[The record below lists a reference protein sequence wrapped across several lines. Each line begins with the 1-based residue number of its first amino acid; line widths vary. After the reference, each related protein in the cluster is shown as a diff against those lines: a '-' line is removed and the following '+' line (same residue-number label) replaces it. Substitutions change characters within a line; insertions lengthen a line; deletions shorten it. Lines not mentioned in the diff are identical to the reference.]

1 MNKNLQKTTQHKAI
15 HKVRRNP
22 PQFFAL
28 GFLGLIAIGTILLM
42 LPMATTD
49 RHQLSLVDAFFE
61 AASAVC
67 VTGLVVVDTKSTFT
81 LFGQIVILS
90 LIQIGGWGFM
100 SFGVFIALV
109 LRKNIGFNE
118 RSLVKESFNQYSNEG
133 IIRLVKF
140 VLIFTVICE
149 LIGTI
154 ILGIS
159 WADDFGYPDSL
170 YYGLFHSISAFNN
183 AGFDLMGDYSSMT
196 GYTGDLVVTLTLT
209 TLLLLGGIGFIV
221 ILDVIKN
228 RSFNNYTLH
237 TKLVLFMS
245 GILIFVGSSAIFLLE
260 YSNPNTLGGLSLSD
274 KLTAAYFHGVVPRT
288 AGFNSL
294 DMASLTLDSQ
304 LITMMLMFIGGGSGG
319 TAGGIKVT
327 TFVLIILAVWG
338 LIKGNKDVNIFKRR
352 IPEELIFKAF
362 SIATYSAGLIGIYV
376 FVLALIEDAPLNVLL
391 FEIISAFGTV
401 GLSMG
406 LTPDLSETGKVLIA
420 LLMFMGR
427 VGPITVAF
435 AIAIRSQSS
444 HYRNAQERI
453 IIG

>member
-67 VTGLVVVDTKSTFT
+67 VTGLVVADTKSTFT